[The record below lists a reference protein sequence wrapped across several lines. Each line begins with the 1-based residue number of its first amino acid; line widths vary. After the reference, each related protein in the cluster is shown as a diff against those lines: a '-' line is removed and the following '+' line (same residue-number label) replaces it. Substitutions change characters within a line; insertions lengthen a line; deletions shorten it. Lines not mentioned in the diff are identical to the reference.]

1 MRQLLKGKIM
11 KNKLGVLLALV
22 LSLCMTIGVWAD
34 AGTPQN
40 VDYKTDYYMIV
51 ESREGGVDI
60 YSEPRFDSSKLNDER
75 IPNGTAIHVVGE
87 RKTDDGK
94 IWAYGQ
100 YQGMYGFVP
109 MDDLKPATLTEAIQ
123 SEYSLFNGKDVEYD
137 IDVNAEEGSVSLY
150 KGPGKKYGT
159 VSGAAD
165 IANGQK
171 LAVTSEVD
179 TGKGGVWGET
189 TYNGISGWVNVT
201 EAAGKESSTVEMVAD
216 TEQLVDTVETSTQEG
231 TAGNTGKAVATATPK
246 PTATPTVKPTA
257 TPTPKPTAT
266 PTTKP
271 TATPT
276 SAATPTSEP
285 TTAAMPTAEPAKEPT
300 AAPTEEPVAE
310 PTEAPT
316 ATPTAEP
323 TKEPTATP
331 TEEITPTEEATPT
344 AEATTPTGEA
354 EEKEAAS
361 TEVESA
367 SWVQN
372 PVIWILIVL
381 VLIALGIVFY
391 LVKKKNQKN

>member
-1 MRQLLKGKIM
+1 M

-34 AGTPQN
+34 AGMPQN

-51 ESREGGVDI
+51 ESSAGGVDM
-60 YSEPRFDSSKLNDER
+60 YSEPRLDSSKLNDEL
-75 IPNGTAIHVVGE
+75 IPNGTAIHVEGE

-94 IWAYGQ
+94 LWAYGQ
-100 YQGMYGFVP
+100 YQGMYGFIP

-123 SEYSLFNGKDVEYD
+123 SEYNLFNGKDVEYD
-137 IDVNAEEGSVSLY
+137 IDVNAKEGSVSLY

-159 VSGAAD
+159 VSGATN

-189 TYNGISGWVNVT
+189 TYNGISGWVNIT
-201 EAAGKESSTVEMVAD
+201 EATGKDSSPVEMVTD
-216 TEQLVDTVETSTQEG
+216 TEELVDTAEAGTQEG
-231 TAGNTGKAVATATPK
+231 TAGNTGKAVATATP
-246 PTATPTVKPTA
+246 
-257 TPTPKPTAT
+257 TPKPTAT
-266 PTTKP
+266 PTAKP
-271 TATPT
+271 TVTPTPAATATPT
-276 SAATPTSEP
+276 A
-285 TTAAMPTAEPAKEPT
+285 EPT
-300 AAPTEEPVAE
+300 A
-310 PTEAPT
+310 T

-331 TEEITPTEEATPT
+331 TEEPTATPTAEATATPTEEPAEATATPTEEAAAEATEAPTEEPTATPTEEVTPTEEATPT
-344 AEATTPTGEA
+344 AEATPTEEA

-367 SWVQN
+367 SWIQN
-372 PVIWILIVL
+372 PVIWVLIVL
-381 VLIALGIVFY
+381 VLIALGVVIY
-391 LVKKKNQKN
+391 LVKKKNQEN